1 MRSEMEK
8 YLSKKQIY
16 IKKAL
21 AGHDR
26 AVVLGAVLSFLPIP
40 PACMMGV
47 LFSVFNLFLLKYG
60 NLNKSNQKVVLVSL
74 IVGLL
79 NSTVVAFLLAHLM
92 SDFLMSLS
100 EMNEVIIDMLNF
112 NNLQPSENFDA

>member
-21 AGHDR
+21 AGRDR